1 MKPAIDA
8 SRALVVALT
17 AAQTDTL
24 HKLDALAAACS
35 KRMTKAHDDLQENIT
50 AMQAQAKQ
58 MEDDLRQ
65 IRDQALALAAEVR
78 DGNAD
83 MASAMAALFAKG
95 HAPAPAPDAETV
107 ALARRLAPVE
117 RAA

>member
-1 MKPAIDA
+1 
-8 SRALVVALT
+8 
-17 AAQTDTL
+17 
-24 HKLDALAAACS
+24 
-35 KRMTKAHDDLQENIT
+35 MTKAHDDLQENIT

-95 HAPAPAPDAETV
+95 HAPAPAPEPLGSADAETV